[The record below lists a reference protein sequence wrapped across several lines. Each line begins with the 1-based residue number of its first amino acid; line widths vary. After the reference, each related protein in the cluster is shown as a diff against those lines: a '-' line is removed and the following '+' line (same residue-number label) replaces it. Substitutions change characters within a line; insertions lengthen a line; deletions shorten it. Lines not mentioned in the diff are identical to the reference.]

1 MVHRLKSA
9 NAEVPRPSISSA
21 PISEIDKKCVRW
33 WRAHHCAQMAAF
45 NARLKYNM
53 GQPTKPIANS
63 TRVVLGQTGQPG
75 EILQCTSVYII
86 MIISRQ
92 TQYGCQ
98 ARVAC
103 VQKWF
108 HCRLNVA
115 NLFLVDIQTD
125 FAMLSLAFSTLS
137 ICCLGKVDL
146 WRTQRKKTKPPECN
160 IASTGWRL
168 FDIAWN
174 LILFRFFN
182 TRTSKD
188 QASKARHIW
197 NRLMLISFLEGLFN

>member
-45 NARLKYNM
+45 NARLKYNV
-53 GQPTKPIANS
+53 GQPTNQVNS
-63 TRVVLGQTGQPG
+63 EQYLSGVRSNRGMAGT
-75 EILQCTSVYII
+75 ILQCTSLYII

-98 ARVAC
+98 ARMAC
-103 VQKWF
+103 VQKWS

-137 ICCLGKVDL
+137 ICCLERWSTCGEH
-146 WRTQRKKTKPPECN
+146 RARKP
-160 IASTGWRL
+160 
-168 FDIAWN
+168 N
-174 LILFRFFN
+174 LQSA
-182 TRTSKD
+182 TSLRQGGD
-188 QASKARHIW
+188 CLTLHEI
-197 NRLMLISFLEGLFN
+197 